1 MLLVEERNS
10 VSVTCAGLT
19 GAIPPSLAG
28 KDRRSHSTSFGGG
41 LPVSAGVSLV
51 L

>member
-1 MLLVEERNS
+1 MILFEERNS
-10 VSVTCAGLT
+10 VSVACAGLT
-19 GAIPPSLAG
+19 GAISPA
-28 KDRRSHSTSFGGG
+28 SFGGG